1 MFANRFPGDL
11 LGGPEPIGAGMA
23 AMGAEIMLRRLG
35 LVWLIYIIVGL
46 VVAWQRHYITVH
58 LLKLVLS
65 ALLAIFL
72 WWLVL
77 LGVSLHI
84 H

>member
-1 MFANRFPGDL
+1 MF
-11 LGGPEPIGAGMA
+11 
-23 AMGAEIMLRRLG
+23 RRLG
-35 LVWLIYIIVGL
+35 LVGLIYLIVGL
-46 VVAWQRHYITVH
+46 VVAWQHHYITVH

-65 ALLAIFL
+65 AVLAVAL

-77 LGVSLHI
+77 LGVNLHL

>member
-1 MFANRFPGDL
+1 
-11 LGGPEPIGAGMA
+11 
-23 AMGAEIMLRRLG
+23 
-35 LVWLIYIIVGL
+35 
-46 VVAWQRHYITVH
+46 VH
-58 LLKLVLS
+58 LLKLIVS

>member
-1 MFANRFPGDL
+1 MRRTT
-11 LGGPEPIGAGMA
+11 
-23 AMGAEIMLRRLG
+23 LRRLI
-35 LVWLIYIIVGL
+35 LLAYIIIGIII
-46 VVAWQRHYITVH
+46 AWDRGY
-58 LLKLVLS
+58 LSLAFLKALAS
-65 ALLAIFL
+65 AILTILL

>member
-1 MFANRFPGDL
+1 MVVPELA
-11 LGGPEPIGAGMA
+11 GG
-23 AMGAEIMLRRLG
+23 MGAETVMRRTTARRL
-35 LVWLIYIIVGL
+35 LYLIYVIIGL
-46 VVAWQRHYITVH
+46 IVAWERGYITVAF
-58 LLKLVLS
+58 LKALLS

>member
-1 MFANRFPGDL
+1 VFRRIGL
-11 LGGPEPIGAGMA
+11 LG
-23 AMGAEIMLRRLG
+23 
-35 LVWLIYIIVGL
+35 LIYLIIGI
-46 VVAWQRHYITVH
+46 VVAWEHHYITVYVI
-58 LLKLVLS
+58 KLVLS
-65 ALLAIFL
+65 AVLAVLL